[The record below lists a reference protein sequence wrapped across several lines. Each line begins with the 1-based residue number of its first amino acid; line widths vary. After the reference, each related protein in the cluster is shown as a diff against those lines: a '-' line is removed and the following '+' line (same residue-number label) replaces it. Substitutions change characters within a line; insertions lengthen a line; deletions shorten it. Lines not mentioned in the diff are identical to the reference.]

1 MSRIVLAIG
10 GNALGSTLEEQRHII
25 EETSRSIVDL
35 VEAGHQIILTHGNG
49 PQVGM
54 VHKAFALASKVG
66 AEGAAVAGGAGGAGA
81 AGAAGGGGAGA
92 AAGAGGGKGSGVE
105 EMPFCECVAMTQGYI
120 GFHLQNAI
128 RNEIVARELPVW
140 VGALICQVLVD
151 KDDDE
156 FKHPTKPVG
165 AYLDEL
171 EIDKLQREGVAVM
184 EDAGR
189 GYRRALPSPAPLRLL
204 EGGLIKKMAE
214 QGYLLIVS
222 GGGGVPVAEQNGRW
236 VGVDAVVDKDKSSA
250 LIAQQIDADMLFLLT
265 AVEQVALNFGTPEQV
280 ELGEVSVADMQRYV
294 EEGHFAPGS
303 MLPKIQAALDFAQ
316 SGKGKVTLITSLDK
330 ALDGI
335 KGDAGTRIVG

>member
-1 MSRIVLAIG
+1 MAIG
-10 GNALGSTLEEQRHII
+10 GNALGTTLEEQRSII
-25 EETSRSIVDL
+25 EETSKGIVDL

-54 VHKAFALASKVG
+54 VHKAFALAS
-66 AEGAAVAGGAGGAGA
+66 EQ
-81 AGAAGGGGAGA
+81 
-92 AAGAGGGKGSGVE
+92 SSIQ

-128 RNEIVARELPVW
+128 RNEIVKRSLPVW

-151 KDDDE
+151 GNDAE
-156 FKHPTKPVG
+156 FSKPTKPVG
-165 AYLDEL
+165 AYLNAE
-171 EIDKLQREGVAVM
+171 EVVQLQAEGIAVM

-222 GGGGVPVAEQNGRW
+222 GGGGVPVAEKNGRW

-250 LIAQQIDADMLFLLT
+250 LIAEQIEADMLFLLT
-265 AVEQVALNFGTPEQV
+265 AVDQVSLNFGTPEQV
-280 ELGEVSVADMQRYV
+280 NLQTVTTADMQRYC

-303 MLPKIQAALDFAQ
+303 MLPKIQAALSFAS
-316 SGKGKVTLITSLDK
+316 SGKEKVVLITSLDK
-330 ALDGI
+330 ALAGI
-335 KGDAGTRIVG
+335 EGKAGTRIVG

>member
-10 GNALGSTLEEQRHII
+10 GNALGSTLEEQRNII
-25 EETSRSIVDL
+25 KETSRSIVDL
-35 VEAGHQIILTHGNG
+35 VQAGHQIILTHGNG

-54 VHKAFALASKVG
+54 VHKAFALASKDS
-66 AEGAAVAGGAGGAGA
+66 A
-81 AGAAGGGGAGA
+81 
-92 AAGAGGGKGSGVE
+92 VE

-128 RNEIVARELPVW
+128 RNEIVSRALPVW

-151 KDDDE
+151 KDDNE
-156 FKHPTKPVG
+156 FQHPTKPVG
-165 AYLDEL
+165 AYLDDD
-171 EIDKLQREGVAVM
+171 EIECRWLDGVTIM

-214 QGYLLIVS
+214 EGYLLIVS
-222 GGGGVPVAEQNGRW
+222 GGGGVPVVEQDGRW

-280 ELGEVSVADMQRYV
+280 ELGQVSVADMQRYV